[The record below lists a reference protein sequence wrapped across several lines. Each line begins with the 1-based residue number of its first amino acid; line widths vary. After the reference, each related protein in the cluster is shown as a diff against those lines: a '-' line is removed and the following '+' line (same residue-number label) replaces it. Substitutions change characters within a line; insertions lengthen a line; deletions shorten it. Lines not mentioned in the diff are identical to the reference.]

1 MCTKLALFTR
11 SRTICANE
19 IAGDPRSKYATWYT
33 EKEIEIGSS
42 KYATWYTEKEIE
54 IGSSKT
60 AFEIY
65 VYAF

>member
-19 IAGDPRSKYATWYT
+19 IASDPC
-33 EKEIEIGSS
+33 S

-65 VYAF
+65 GYAF